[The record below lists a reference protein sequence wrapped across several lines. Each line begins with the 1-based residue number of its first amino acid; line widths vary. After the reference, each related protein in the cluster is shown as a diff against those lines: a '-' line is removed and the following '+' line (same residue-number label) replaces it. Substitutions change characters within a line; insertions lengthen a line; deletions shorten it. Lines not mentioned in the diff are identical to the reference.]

1 MKKIL
6 TVMLLA
12 VFTATAQGQQA
23 NPRFTQ
29 LDEYFRQHGYE
40 IRSSQQNWGS
50 GIQCHTGTSHIQLSE
65 MVEENPSPEYLSLAK
80 KREEERQLLLDSV
93 RIAFAKLGKE
103 SKESYM
109 FEYHKDGIDS
119 IKYSYRNSFP
129 DKSQEIASFEF
140 NWAPCKSEDS
150 DKITYMDGE
159 IMYSHFTV
167 IPTGIAES
175 DMITFD
181 GEAFQAHIQPVM
193 NKFMQL
199 KGAKSYPVHWQHDE
213 GFDNDDDFEGWNHYK
228 KHAGISTGTHYYIP
242 SEHKG
247 EVQTLFEELISV
259 SHDYVN
265 KHPEQ
270 FYWIVLDTTI
280 QGSTSSHSIV
290 GLPLIVKGEND
301 KSEDVYYLNCKFEDN
316 AYHIF
321 SYTVKGVGWIPRE
334 WASLK
339 SYINGKKVYIK
350 GMEPKKEKKD
360 KK

>member
-6 TVMLLA
+6 IVMLLA
-12 VFTATAQGQQA
+12 VFTATAQGQQV
-23 NPRFTQ
+23 NPRLTQ
-29 LDEYFRQHGYE
+29 LDEFFRQQGYT

-50 GIQCHTGTSHIQLSE
+50 GVQFHTGINHIQLCE
-65 MVEENPSPEYLSLAK
+65 MIEEDRSPESLSRAK
-80 KREEERQLLLDSV
+80 KREEKRQLLLDSV
-93 RIAFAKLGKE
+93 RTIFAKLGKE
-103 SKESYM
+103 STESYM
-109 FEYHKDGIDS
+109 YEYHKDGKDT
-119 IKYSYRNSFP
+119 IKYSYKKSFP
-129 DKSQEIASFEF
+129 DKSREIASFKF
-140 NWAPCKSEDS
+140 NWIPRKSEES
-150 DKITYMDGE
+150 EKIMYLDGE

-167 IPTGIAES
+167 IPTGIARE

-199 KGAKSYPVHWQHDE
+199 KGAKAYPVHWQHDE
-213 GFDNDDDFEGWNHYK
+213 GFDKDDDFEGWDHHK

-242 SEHKG
+242 SEHKDV
-247 EVQTLFEELISV
+247 VQTLFEELISL

-270 FYWIVLDTTI
+270 FYWIELEPTI
-280 QGSTSSHSIV
+280 PGSTSSHSIG
-290 GLPLIVKGEND
+290 GLPLIVKGENN
-301 KSEDVYYLNCKFEDN
+301 KGEDVYYLNCKFEDN

-321 SYTVKGVGWIPRE
+321 SYTVQGVCWIPRE

-350 GMEPKKEKKD
+350 GMEPKKD
-360 KK
+360 KKK